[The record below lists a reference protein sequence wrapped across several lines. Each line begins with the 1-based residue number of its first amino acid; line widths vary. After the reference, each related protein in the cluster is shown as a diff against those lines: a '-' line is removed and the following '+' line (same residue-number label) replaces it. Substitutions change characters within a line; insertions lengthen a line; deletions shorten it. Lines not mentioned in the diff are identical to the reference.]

1 MIIDQCRKLAL
12 RAPARVVFPDAL
24 DVRVLKAA
32 HYLQQQG
39 LAHPILVASPFAL
52 RQFALGER
60 LPLTGVQVIDPHS
73 NLAMR
78 EAFAAAWQARAGDKA
93 PADAVDKLADPLM
106 FAAAM
111 VSAGQAE
118 VCIAGNLSSTAS
130 VLRAGLRLIGLQPG
144 CKTLSSLFLM
154 LPQYAG
160 QPLGFA
166 DCSVVPQPTAAQ
178 LADIAIASAE
188 TWQAI
193 AGEAPRV
200 AMLSF
205 STHGS
210 ARHPCVANVQQA
222 TEIVRQRAP
231 QLMVDGELQFDAA
244 FVPDVAAHKAPG
256 SPLQGR
262 ANVLVFPSLEAGNI
276 GYKIAQRLGG
286 YRAIGPL
293 IQGLVALIEASD
305 AMVKAARVKLVG
317 VKQIGGGLVTAM
329 VRGDVAA
336 CKAATDAGAAAAQRI
351 GELVSVHVI
360 PRPHGDLEEVFPI
373 SFKGDSN
380 I

>member
-1 MIIDQCRKLAL
+1 MSIDQCRKLAL

-24 DVRVLKAA
+24 DVRVLKAT

-154 LPQYAG
+154 LPQYTG

-166 DCSVVPQPTAAQ
+166 DCRWCRSQPRRSW
-178 LADIAIASAE
+178 DIAIASAE

-193 AGEAPRV
+193 AGEAPGWQCCP
-200 AMLSF
+200 S
-205 STHGS
+205 
-210 ARHPCVANVQQA
+210 RHTA
-222 TEIVRQRAP
+222 
-231 QLMVDGELQFDAA
+231 
-244 FVPDVAAHKAPG
+244 APG
-256 SPLQGR
+256 IPVWLTSSRPRRSCVSGR
-262 ANVLVFPSLEAGNI
+262 AADG
-276 GYKIAQRLGG
+276 RW
-286 YRAIGPL
+286 RAA
-293 IQGLVALIEASD
+293 V
-305 AMVKAARVKLVG
+305 
-317 VKQIGGGLVTAM
+317 
-329 VRGDVAA
+329 
-336 CKAATDAGAAAAQRI
+336 
-351 GELVSVHVI
+351 
-360 PRPHGDLEEVFPI
+360 
-373 SFKGDSN
+373 
-380 I
+380 

>member
-93 PADAVDKLADPLM
+93 P
-106 FAAAM
+106 
-111 VSAGQAE
+111 
-118 VCIAGNLSSTAS
+118 
-130 VLRAGLRLIGLQPG
+130 
-144 CKTLSSLFLM
+144 
-154 LPQYAG
+154 
-160 QPLGFA
+160 
-166 DCSVVPQPTAAQ
+166 
-178 LADIAIASAE
+178 
-188 TWQAI
+188 
-193 AGEAPRV
+193 
-200 AMLSF
+200 
-205 STHGS
+205 
-210 ARHPCVANVQQA
+210 
-222 TEIVRQRAP
+222 
-231 QLMVDGELQFDAA
+231 
-244 FVPDVAAHKAPG
+244 G

-293 IQGLVALIEASD
+293 IQGLAAPLHDLSRGCSVEEIIELALVAS
-305 AMVKAARVKLVG
+305 VPR
-317 VKQIGGGLVTAM
+317 Q
-329 VRGDVAA
+329 
-336 CKAATDAGAAAAQRI
+336 TDASRI
-351 GELVSVHVI
+351 PDSSTLV
-360 PRPHGDLEEVFPI
+360 E
-373 SFKGDSN
+373 
-380 I
+380 

>member
-1 MIIDQCRKLAL
+1 MTSVANWRC
-12 RAPARVVFPDAL
+12 APPPRVVFPDAL

-293 IQGLVALIEASD
+293 IQGLAAPLHDLSRGCSVEEIIELALVAS
-305 AMVKAARVKLVG
+305 VPR
-317 VKQIGGGLVTAM
+317 Q
-329 VRGDVAA
+329 
-336 CKAATDAGAAAAQRI
+336 TDASRI
-351 GELVSVHVI
+351 PDSSTLV
-360 PRPHGDLEEVFPI
+360 E
-373 SFKGDSN
+373 
-380 I
+380 

>member
-12 RAPARVVFPDAL
+12 RAPPRVVFPDAL

-293 IQGLVALIEASD
+293 IQGLAAPLHDLSRGCSVEEIIELALVAS
-305 AMVKAARVKLVG
+305 VPR
-317 VKQIGGGLVTAM
+317 Q
-329 VRGDVAA
+329 
-336 CKAATDAGAAAAQRI
+336 TDASRI
-351 GELVSVHVI
+351 SDSSTLV
-360 PRPHGDLEEVFPI
+360 E
-373 SFKGDSN
+373 
-380 I
+380 

>member
-78 EAFAAAWQARAGDKA
+78 EAFATAWQARAGDKA

-244 FVPDVAAHKAPG
+244 FVPDV
-256 SPLQGR
+256 
-262 ANVLVFPSLEAGNI
+262 PSLEAGNI

-293 IQGLVALIEASD
+293 IQGLAAPLHDLSRGCSVEEIIELALVAS
-305 AMVKAARVKLVG
+305 VPR
-317 VKQIGGGLVTAM
+317 Q
-329 VRGDVAA
+329 
-336 CKAATDAGAAAAQRI
+336 TDASRI
-351 GELVSVHVI
+351 PDSSTLV
-360 PRPHGDLEEVFPI
+360 E
-373 SFKGDSN
+373 
-380 I
+380 

>member
-78 EAFAAAWQARAGDKA
+78 KAFAAAWQARAGDKA

-178 LADIAIASAE
+178 LADII
-188 TWQAI
+188 I
-193 AGEAPRV
+193 
-200 AMLSF
+200 
-205 STHGS
+205 
-210 ARHPCVANVQQA
+210 
-222 TEIVRQRAP
+222 AP
-231 QLMVDGELQFDAA
+231 QTGPEA
-244 FVPDVAAHKAPG
+244 VAGLANPKAQ
-256 SPLQGR
+256 L
-262 ANVLVFPSLEAGNI
+262 
-276 GYKIAQRLGG
+276 AQRQIVNMLTTGL
-286 YRAIGPL
+286 AIRDG
-293 IQGLVALIEASD
+293 
-305 AMVKAARVKLVG
+305 RVYSNLRVD
-317 VKQIGGGLVTAM
+317 VQADNSHWAERQIAIVM
-329 VRGDVAA
+329 
-336 CKAATDAGAAAAQRI
+336 AATDCTRSEAKAALASCHQHCRTAILMLLSGLDAWHARELLTKHHDHLRLALREAQRSA
-351 GELVSVHVI
+351 VT
-360 PRPHGDLEEVFPI
+360 PAQ
-373 SFKGDSN
+373 
-380 I
+380 

>member
-1 MIIDQCRKLAL
+1 MTSVANRRC
-12 RAPARVVFPDAL
+12 APRQVVFPDAL

-144 CKTLSSLFLM
+144 CKNALFAVSDAAAV
-154 LPQYAG
+154 YR
-160 QPLGFA
+160 
-166 DCSVVPQPTAAQ
+166 TAAGVCRLQ
-178 LADIAIASAE
+178 RGAAADR
-188 TWQAI
+188 
-193 AGEAPRV
+193 G
-200 AMLSF
+200 
-205 STHGS
+205 
-210 ARHPCVANVQQA
+210 
-222 TEIVRQRAP
+222 
-231 QLMVDGELQFDAA
+231 AA
-244 FVPDVAAHKAPG
+244 
-256 SPLQGR
+256 
-262 ANVLVFPSLEAGNI
+262 
-276 GYKIAQRLGG
+276 GG
-286 YRAIGPL
+286 YRDCQRRDL
-293 IQGLVALIEASD
+293 ASD
-305 AMVKAARVKLVG
+305 RWRSAA
-317 VKQIGGGLVTAM
+317 GGNAVLLDT
-329 VRGDVAA
+329 R
-336 CKAATDAGAAAAQRI
+336 QRPASLC
-351 GELVSVHVI
+351 G
-360 PRPHGDLEEVFPI
+360 
-373 SFKGDSN
+373 
-380 I
+380 

>member
-293 IQGLVALIEASD
+293 IQGL
-305 AMVKAARVKLVG
+305 AAPLHD
-317 VKQIGGGLVTAM
+317 LS
-329 VRGDVAA
+329 RG
-336 CKAATDAGAAAAQRI
+336 C
-351 GELVSVHVI
+351 SV
-360 PRPHGDLEEVFPI
+360 E
-373 SFKGDSN
+373 
-380 I
+380 

>member
-154 LPQYAG
+154 
-160 QPLGFA
+160 
-166 DCSVVPQPTAAQ
+166 
-178 LADIAIASAE
+178 
-188 TWQAI
+188 
-193 AGEAPRV
+193 
-200 AMLSF
+200 
-205 STHGS
+205 
-210 ARHPCVANVQQA
+210 
-222 TEIVRQRAP
+222 
-231 QLMVDGELQFDAA
+231 
-244 FVPDVAAHKAPG
+244 
-256 SPLQGR
+256 
-262 ANVLVFPSLEAGNI
+262 
-276 GYKIAQRLGG
+276 
-286 YRAIGPL
+286 
-293 IQGLVALIEASD
+293 
-305 AMVKAARVKLVG
+305 
-317 VKQIGGGLVTAM
+317 
-329 VRGDVAA
+329 
-336 CKAATDAGAAAAQRI
+336 
-351 GELVSVHVI
+351 
-360 PRPHGDLEEVFPI
+360 
-373 SFKGDSN
+373 
-380 I
+380 